1 MLIEAV
7 VFDLDGTLINS
18 VHLHAKSWIKSFE
31 AHGFRDVD
39 EAYVESLVGLP
50 GIEIVRIVL
59 GEPGLK
65 TYSSIRRLKN
75 EIYLNYIDELNV
87 YSGVYEV
94 LNSLINMGLKLG
106 IASSTP
112 QRVLDKVLEHLNLKG
127 FFKVVVAGDTV
138 LRGKPDPEI
147 YIKAFNGLEVNPGNG
162 VIVGDT
168 VYDIIPAKIIGSYS
182 ILVTHGRDIN
192 IDVEPNFKIVDIT
205 EVVDVV
211 RKLIA

>member
-1 MLIEAV
+1 MPIEAV
-7 VFDLDGTLINS
+7 VFDLDGTLIDS
-18 VHLHAKSWIKSFE
+18 VHLHAKSWIKSFK
-31 AHGFRDVD
+31 AHGFRNVD
-39 EAYVESLVGLP
+39 ENYVKSLVGLP

-65 TYSSIRRLKN
+65 AYSSIRKLKN

-87 YSGVYEV
+87 YSGVYDV
-94 LNSLINMGLKLG
+94 LNGLIDMGLKLG

-112 QRVLDKVLEHLNLKG
+112 QRVLDRVLEHLNLKD

-147 YIKAFNGLEVNPGNG
+147 YIKAFNKLEVNPRNG

-168 VYDIIPAKIIGSYS
+168 VYDIIPAKIIDSYS
-182 ILVTHGRDIN
+182 ILVTHGRDLSL
-192 IDVEPNFKIVDIT
+192 DVEPSFKIVDVS
-205 EVVDVV
+205 EVLDVV
-211 RKLIA
+211 RKLVA